1 MGFFRLQIFVKIFN
15 KKFKREIYTDTRDL
29 VRLRTLR
36 GKWICTPDRVLHA
49 LLLSALALCQ
59 NRNGYISSFSSL
71 VIMNHPA
78 APAMFPLKQF
88 QQSITDLEIPS
99 PVLQPTF
106 LSPNHCTKSYTR
118 SQTFAPKYF
127 YALHQRF
134 LSSIWPSLHKK

>member
-1 MGFFRLQIFVKIFN
+1 MCCITEAFLFTFWCSSPL
-15 KKFKREIYTDTRDL
+15 
-29 VRLRTLR
+29 
-36 GKWICTPDRVLHA
+36 CRVLHA
-49 LLLSALALCQ
+49 LLLSHLRSARIEMVTLVL
-59 NRNGYISSFSSL
+59 NHRPFL
-71 VIMNHPA
+71 VIMNHSVPPA
-78 APAMFPLKQF
+78 LVPLKQF
-88 QQSITDLEIPS
+88 QQSIAYLEIPS